1 LGEIG
6 RLIASAC
13 QHAIVYEDK
22 QLRGRTPGELMDL
35 VEQALVDNGLEA
47 KAVEKISDE
56 TAAIARALSLA
67 RKDDLVCIM
76 SGRVEEVI
84 AHLNAF
90 DEAARISP
98 NDG

>member
-1 LGEIG
+1 
-6 RLIASAC
+6 
-13 QHAIVYEDK
+13 
-22 QLRGRTPGELMDL
+22 
-35 VEQALVDNGLEA
+35 
-47 KAVEKISDE
+47 
-56 TAAIARALSLA
+56 
-67 RKDDLVCIM
+67 LVCIM